1 MLAFLFR
8 RLGQS
13 VLVVAVM
20 ATLVFVG
27 VYALGNPIDI
37 LINPEADQLERE
49 QAIVRL
55 GLDRPMWVQF
65 ALFVKAALTGDLGIS
80 FVHGVPAAGL
90 ILSRMPATLELAMVA
105 LVIAIGLGIPLGVI
119 AGAAPHSLA
128 GRGIMTASI
137 IGFSLPNFWLGLMLI
152 LAFAVELQVLP
163 AGGRGATRT
172 LFGIEWSLLTVDGLR
187 HLILP
192 ALTLAIY
199 KASLVV
205 RLAYAGTR
213 EAMLQDFVRFA
224 RAKGLSRSR
233 IIGVHVLKTILIP
246 VVTVIGLELGSMIAF
261 AVVTETVFAW
271 PGMGKLLIES
281 IYRLDRPVIVAYL
294 IIVVLMFVLINLV
307 VDVIYTLL
315 DPRVRLA
322 GEEACWRCWLQKLR
336 RARRPSPAPG
346 ANLPKAASP
355 SRRSLSSWFWPC
367 WRWAPHGSRRRTP
380 TTSRSSTSWTIC
392 CRRAAAASTA
402 GSTCSAP
409 TTRAATSCRRSSM
422 ACA

>member
-13 VLVVAVM
+13 ILVVAVM

-55 GLDRPMWVQF
+55 GLDRPMWMQF
-65 ALFVKAALTGDLGIS
+65 ALFVKAALTGDIGIS

-119 AGAAPHSLA
+119 AGAAPRSLA

-137 IGFSLPNFWLGLMLI
+137 VGFSLPNFWLGLMLI

-163 AGGRGATRT
+163 AGGRGETRT
-172 LFGIEWSLLTVDGLR
+172 VFGIEWSFLTVDGLR

-294 IIVVLMFVLINLV
+294 IIVVLMFVLINLL

-322 GEEACWRCWLQKLR
+322 GEEA
-336 RARRPSPAPG
+336 
-346 ANLPKAASP
+346 
-355 SRRSLSSWFWPC
+355 
-367 WRWAPHGSRRRTP
+367 
-380 TTSRSSTSWTIC
+380 
-392 CRRAAAASTA
+392 
-402 GSTCSAP
+402 
-409 TTRAATSCRRSSM
+409 
-422 ACA
+422 